1 MEPVDE
7 KGEFSDCSAPSTP
20 EIGLGSGSPPFHV
33 PSPRLLRFKS
43 VRTKPKSFSAWK
55 ESVRSACSDDDLEI
69 LVRGCYLWKIRKK
82 TFQGITCY
90 RRRFYLNLDTLSVE
104 YVSEPRRFSLTF
116 AKDTNLLSSSPAVEM
131 PATPPIVIPDSDSK
145 HSIDIA
151 NIVEVRRGFATDT
164 FNVVEKKA
172 HTFKALATCLKAEN
186 CFSLIFDSHYRT
198 PSLDLV
204 AEDQKICNSWVANIS
219 RIINAT
225 KSIEIQKD
233 YELYLRNQFHTAD
246 ENHNGNLTLNEFSG
260 LLQQL
265 NINLTEK
272 EICAIFDEVNTNR
285 TEIDGEQVID
295 EQEFLEFY
303 HNLLERDELIEIFQ
317 NYSYCYDGLAMT
329 LSELKKFLEIEQH
342 CVADDEECRQIINEF
357 EPCGSRR
364 SRLLLSPEG
373 FSRFFMFS
381 DSNDLIDHSK
391 IEHVYQNMNHSLSH
405 YFISTSHNTYLVGN
419 QVTSESSIDGYIRA
433 LKAGCRCVELDCW
446 DGPRSEPIIYHGW
459 TLTSKLDFKEVLI
472 DAVRPYAFYSSEYPL
487 ILSIENHCSK
497 KQQEKMAEHL
507 TAILGDMLYVQEV
520 DRTRT
525 HLPSPNELKR
535 KILIKAKKIQS
546 PNSMNQQH
554 FECPEQHVQTLPSI
568 LYSNPLHQ
576 HYSKRKHSDSVGSV
590 DTVSKRFS
598 DLVNYMESTKFR
610 GFEVPRRYWEMS
622 SFEESKAVQVAA
634 SSPEKFVNYN
644 RRNLSRIYPR
654 GTRLFSSNFDPLP
667 LWLVGCQMVALN
679 YQAKDRRLMFNR
691 AMFRQ
696 NGRCGYILKP
706 TSLRDGKSSPD
717 PKVLQI
723 KIISGQHL
731 PKSEQRIKGD
741 IIEPYVKVRVR
752 GYPEDEAEYVTKVI
766 PKNGFNPV
774 WAEVAKFHIRH
785 PDFAFIEFRVKNHVD
800 SSTSPD
806 EYLASYVI
814 PVDLMRQGFRHV
826 QLVNLAGIRLTPA
839 TLFVHVEISPV
850 ENKRKNNA
858 TPPTQPL

>member
-391 IEHVYQNMNHSLSH
+391 IEHVYQ
-405 YFISTSHNTYLVGN
+405 
-419 QVTSESSIDGYIRA
+419 
-433 LKAGCRCVELDCW
+433 
-446 DGPRSEPIIYHGW
+446 
-459 TLTSKLDFKEVLI
+459 EVLI

>member
-7 KGEFSDCSAPSTP
+7 KGEFSDYSAPSTP
-20 EIGLGSGSPPFHV
+20 EIGFGSGSPPFHV

-90 RRRFYLNLDTLSVE
+90 RRRFFLNLDTLSVE

-116 AKDTNLLSSSPAVEM
+116 AKDSNLLPSSPSSVET
-131 PATPPIVIPDSDSK
+131 PTTPPIVIPESDSK

-204 AEDQKICNSWVANIS
+204 AEDQKVCNSWVTNLS

-364 SRLLLSPEG
+364 NRLLLSPEG
-373 FSRFFMFS
+373 FSRFFIFS

-391 IEHVYQNMNHSLSH
+391 IEHVYQVKTWRAGKHPMFIGFTCFFRFPSDFQNMNHSLSH

-433 LKAGCRCVELDCW
+433 LKAGCRCVEL
-446 DGPRSEPIIYHGW
+446 GTNP
-459 TLTSKLDFKEVLI
+459 
-472 DAVRPYAFYSSEYPL
+472 FYF
-487 ILSIENHCSK
+487 
-497 KQQEKMAEHL
+497 Q
-507 TAILGDMLYVQEV
+507 
-520 DRTRT
+520 
-525 HLPSPNELKR
+525 
-535 KILIKAKKIQS
+535 
-546 PNSMNQQH
+546 
-554 FECPEQHVQTLPSI
+554 
-568 LYSNPLHQ
+568 
-576 HYSKRKHSDSVGSV
+576 
-590 DTVSKRFS
+590 
-598 DLVNYMESTKFR
+598 
-610 GFEVPRRYWEMS
+610 
-622 SFEESKAVQVAA
+622 
-634 SSPEKFVNYN
+634 
-644 RRNLSRIYPR
+644 
-654 GTRLFSSNFDPLP
+654 
-667 LWLVGCQMVALN
+667 
-679 YQAKDRRLMFNR
+679 
-691 AMFRQ
+691 
-696 NGRCGYILKP
+696 
-706 TSLRDGKSSPD
+706 
-717 PKVLQI
+717 
-723 KIISGQHL
+723 
-731 PKSEQRIKGD
+731 
-741 IIEPYVKVRVR
+741 
-752 GYPEDEAEYVTKVI
+752 
-766 PKNGFNPV
+766 
-774 WAEVAKFHIRH
+774 
-785 PDFAFIEFRVKNHVD
+785 
-800 SSTSPD
+800 
-806 EYLASYVI
+806 
-814 PVDLMRQGFRHV
+814 
-826 QLVNLAGIRLTPA
+826 
-839 TLFVHVEISPV
+839 
-850 ENKRKNNA
+850 
-858 TPPTQPL
+858 